1 MLSYIDAG
9 HFTKP
14 RSQNS
19 AIQTLGDDKEWCNE
33 ESSFKENADTIGNV
47 YIAVLWF
54 HLLLDIAGFRK
65 ETNKTPS
72 QIICT
77 TTS

>member
-33 ESSFKENADTIGNV
+33 ESSFKENTDTIGNV

-54 HLLLDIAGFRK
+54 RLLLDIAGFRK

-72 QIICT
+72 QIISM

>member
-54 HLLLDIAGFRK
+54 RLLLDIKKQTKCHPKLSAQLAS
-65 ETNKTPS
+65 T
-72 QIICT
+72 Q
-77 TTS
+77 

>member
-33 ESSFKENADTIGNV
+33 ESSFKENTDTIGNV

-54 HLLLDIAGFRK
+54 RLLLDIAGFRK

-72 QIICT
+72 QIIST